1 MPKITAYHPTL
12 RVSGTNEAIK
22 LGLDDWYDED
32 EILMKLGKLFPSAK
46 TVGEVL
52 EKIKSGLV
60 PKQSVSGVIECEVGA
75 PEGHCLVVK
84 KEQSLK

>member
-1 MPKITAYHPTL
+1 MPEIKAYHPVL

-22 LGLDDWYDED
+22 LGLDDWYEED
-32 EILMKLGKLFPSAK
+32 EILKKLGKLYSAK

-60 PKQSVSGVIECEVGA
+60 PKQALREGVLECEVGK
-75 PEGHCLVVK
+75 PEGHCLVVR
-84 KEQSLK
+84 KEQSVE